1 MFGTTKTLFLAM
13 GCLLVGTMFSP
24 ASAAAQ
30 QSQTVTGCLAKGSA
44 DGSFDITD
52 ADGHEHMLS
61 SGKVKLQDH
70 VGHKVT
76 VKGMASGMGM
86 EKDKGMAMTKDTA
99 MAMAKDTGMAM
110 AKDTGMAMAKHD
122 DMAGE
127 SMLEVSSLKMVSA
140 SCK

>member
-110 AKDTGMAMAKHD
+110 AKHD